1 MINGIGQQL
10 DGHLPLLRPAT
21 GADGRVVADAADTDP
36 LVLQGAENTQG
47 DLKEVNPCSQT
58 ETVSNTHLKTL
69 SKLSKRVSNA
79 TLHQFGSINPRL
91 PLP

>member
-21 GADGRVVADAADTDP
+21 GANGRVVADAADTDP

-69 SKLSKRVSNA
+69 SKRVSNA

>member
-36 LVLQGAENTQG
+36 LVL
-47 DLKEVNPCSQT
+47 LKEVNPCSQT

>member
-47 DLKEVNPCSQT
+47 DLKEVNPCAQSTPACHCPDFSQA
-58 ETVSNTHLKTL
+58 LMAPL
-69 SKLSKRVSNA
+69 LA
-79 TLHQFGSINPRL
+79 TS
-91 PLP
+91 